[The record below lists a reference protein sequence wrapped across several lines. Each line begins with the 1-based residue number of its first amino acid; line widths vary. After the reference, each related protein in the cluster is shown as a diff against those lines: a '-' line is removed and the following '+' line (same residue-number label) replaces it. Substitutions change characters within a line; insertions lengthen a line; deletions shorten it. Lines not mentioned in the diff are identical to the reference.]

1 MDNIDVNTLR
11 KELGL
16 DKLDAVTKHLDAVRQ
31 KDAEAAEAELF
42 NTRIAKFMEGK
53 EGVDLK
59 AFEAANETIKDLE
72 AKINVN
78 AETFAKTVEAQ
89 QEQIAIQAQEIKTL
103 LARRDGR
110 DVVVSPSGSI
120 LKSNSDLE
128 ELMEQAAMVK
138 SLMRVDAVGETD
150 FGASVV
156 KTVNQSSSIEVSDD
170 DYETVFSS
178 RILRDVQKRLV
189 IGDLFQELPMTSKL
203 LTMQIEAD
211 RTSTGATWVASS
223 AYGEEATVGGEHTT
237 ALTNI
242 TFQTHKLACKAYMTD
257 ETKEDAITPLLGI
270 IRRRLVE
277 AHAEAIEIAFLRGTG
292 SGQPSGLI
300 TLAATD
306 SSSVTSAAVGGTAT
320 SKVSAKELMTM
331 RREMGRKGT
340 RMNDLA
346 LIVSLDVYYDLMED
360 SEWQDVDQVGSA
372 AMKLQG
378 QVGRIYGLPVIV
390 SEYFVTKADSSVC
403 AVLVY
408 KPDFVVPRQR
418 AVTAEYER
426 MQALQTDAYYV
437 TQRIN
442 LQRYFT
448 GDNVVSMFYA
458 AE

>member
-1 MDNIDVNTLR
+1 MDIDVNALR
-11 KELGL
+11 AELGL
-16 DKLDAVTKHLDAVRQ
+16 DKLDAVAKHLESVT
-31 KDAEAAEAELF
+31 KKEAAIAEEALF
-42 NTRIAKFMEGK
+42 EARIEKFLEGK
-53 EGVDLK
+53 GGVELK
-59 AFEAANETIKDLE
+59 AFEAANETIKGLE
-72 AKINVN
+72 AQIAKN
-78 AETFAKTVEAQ
+78 AETFAQAVETQ
-89 QEQIAIQAQEIKTL
+89 QDAIATQAQEIKTL

-110 DVVVSPSGSI
+110 DIVVAPNGALV
-120 LKSNSDLE
+120 KSNSDLE

-138 SLMRVDAVGETD
+138 SLMRVGSVGDTD

-156 KTVNQSSSIEVSDD
+156 KTVNDSSSIEVSDE

-211 RTSTGATWVASS
+211 RTATGATWVAAASF
-223 AYGEEATVGGEHTT
+223 GEAATVGGEHTT

-257 ETKEDAITPLLGI
+257 ETKEDAITPLLAI

-277 AHAEAIEIAFLRGTG
+277 AHAEAIEIAFLRGDGVGKPTG
-292 SGQPSGLI
+292 LV
-300 TLAATD
+300 TLADTD
-306 SSSVTSAAVGGTAT
+306 NSEVTSAASGATAT
-320 SKVSAKELMTM
+320 SKVSAKELLSM
-331 RREMGRKGT
+331 RRVMGRKGT
-340 RMNDLA
+340 RMSDLA
-346 LIVSLDVYYDLMED
+346 LVVSLDVYYDLMD
-360 SEWQDVDQVGSA
+360 DDEWQDVDQVGAA

-390 SEYFVTKADSSVC
+390 SEYFVDKAATTVC

-426 MQALQTDAYYV
+426 IQALQTDAYYV

-442 LQRYFT
+442 LQRYFA
-448 GDNVVSMFYA
+448 GDNVVSLAYDA
-458 AE
+458 